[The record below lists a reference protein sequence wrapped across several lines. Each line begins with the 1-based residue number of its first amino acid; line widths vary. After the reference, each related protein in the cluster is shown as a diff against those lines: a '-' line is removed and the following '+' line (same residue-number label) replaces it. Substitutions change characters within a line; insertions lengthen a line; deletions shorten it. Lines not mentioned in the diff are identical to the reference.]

1 MYQQTNLKKI
11 LTNGG
16 VVIHLKI
23 LFRCSQLSLG
33 PAKGV
38 DHTILASLCHLL
50 DPRGEGESVEYAT
63 QGVCWES
70 GSLRRRGSRKVSP
83 SRSDDYMYDRSSNHV
98 ISAFRLVARWPSC
111 EGR

>member
-50 DPRGEGESVEYAT
+50 DPRGEGESAGGML
-63 QGVCWES
+63 GV
-70 GSLRRRGSRKVSP
+70 
-83 SRSDDYMYDRSSNHV
+83 
-98 ISAFRLVARWPSC
+98 RLFEAAGEQ
-111 EGR
+111 EGIT